1 MKLIIIL
8 LSVLSLNVYAHEKH
22 EHREHGA
29 HEHGAGTLG
38 IAFEANKGKIDF
50 KIPSESIFGFEH
62 VAKTEKDK
70 KTMKESLAKLESKIT
85 EMVAFDASL
94 KCNVTGAKVEIVAE
108 AQHEKKQDSKGKK
121 HEKHSEHSDTSA
133 SFDVTCEKSPAGT
146 EITFNFQKHFPKI
159 KDLDVQ
165 VIVDNIQKSIE
176 ANKDNTKLLLK

>member
-1 MKLIIIL
+1 MKFIIIL
-8 LSVLSLNVYAHEKH
+8 TTVLSLNVYAHKKH

-38 IAFEANKGKIDF
+38 IAFEGNKGKIDF

-70 KTMKESLAKLESKIT
+70 KIMKEALAKLESKIT

-94 KCNVTGAKVEIVAE
+94 KCSVTHAKVEIAAE
-108 AQHEKKQDSKGKK
+108 AKHEKKHDSKGHK
-121 HEKHSEHSDTSA
+121 HEKKAEHSDTLA
-133 SFDVTCEKSPAGT
+133 NFDVTCEKSPVGT

-159 KDLDVQ
+159 KDLEVQ